1 MQDNTARSVAS
12 FCVNF
17 CWGTDM
23 NAKYANWNE
32 IEVEKVTPLLDRQL
46 MVGTDMMIARLIL
59 RKGAVVPLHS
69 HHNEQVTYVLEGL
82 LRFQIDGR
90 QIDVRG
96 GEVLCI
102 PPHMPHEA
110 VAIEDTIDIDIF
122 NPPRQDWID
131 KSDTYLRN
139 AAPAAPET
147 TR

>member
-1 MQDNTARSVAS
+1 MT
-12 FCVNF
+12 
-17 CWGTDM
+17 
-23 NAKYANWNE
+23 AKYANWNE

-46 MVGTDMMIARLIL
+46 MVGTGMMIARLLL
-59 RKGAVVPLHS
+59 RKGAIVPLHS
-69 HHNEQVTYVLEGL
+69 HHNEQITYVLEGL
-82 LRFQIDGR
+82 LRFQIDGK

-131 KSDTYLRN
+131 KSDAYLRQ
-139 AAPAAPET
+139 AAPAVPET
-147 TR
+147 AR

>member
-1 MQDNTARSVAS
+1 
-12 FCVNF
+12 
-17 CWGTDM
+17 M

-90 QIDVRG
+90 QIDVRD

-131 KSDTYLRN
+131 KSDAYLRN

-147 TR
+147 AR

>member
-1 MQDNTARSVAS
+1 
-12 FCVNF
+12 
-17 CWGTDM
+17 M

-46 MVGTDMMIARLIL
+46 MVGTDLMIARLIL

-102 PPHMPHEA
+102 PPHLPHEA

-122 NPPRQDWID
+122 NPPRQDWLD
-131 KSDTYLRN
+131 KSDAYLRQ
-139 AAPAAPET
+139 AAPAGSET
-147 TR
+147 AR

>member
-1 MQDNTARSVAS
+1 MT
-12 FCVNF
+12 
-17 CWGTDM
+17 
-23 NAKYANWNE
+23 AKYANWNE

-46 MVGTDMMIARLIL
+46 MVGTGMMIARLIL
-59 RKGAVVPLHS
+59 RKGAIVPLHS
-69 HHNEQVTYVLEGL
+69 HHNEQITYVLEGL

-131 KSDTYLRN
+131 KSDAYLRQ
-139 AAPAAPET
+139 AAPAASET
-147 TR
+147 AR

>member
-1 MQDNTARSVAS
+1 MT
-12 FCVNF
+12 
-17 CWGTDM
+17 
-23 NAKYANWNE
+23 AKYANWNE

-46 MVGTDMMIARLIL
+46 MVGTGMMIARLIL
-59 RKGAVVPLHS
+59 RKGAIVPLHS
-69 HHNEQVTYVLEGL
+69 HHNEQITYVLEGL

-131 KSDTYLRN
+131 KTDAYLRD
-139 AAPAAPET
+139 AAPET
-147 TR
+147 AR